1 MDWSVFLPASAGLL
15 ERCLRG
21 EMRPD
26 ILLAQIE
33 EMEPE
38 VQAWV
43 EVAPREAEF
52 GPLSGVPFGVK
63 DIIETAGMATEYG
76 SPLFK
81 GRKGSKDAAIVSL
94 FCGLDAMLLGK
105 THTTAFAFYDP
116 APTRNPNAPGRTPGG
131 SSSGSAAAVA
141 AQMTAFA
148 IGSQTQGS
156 VIRPASFCGVCGFKP
171 GYGVLPLDGVLPFAP
186 TLDTLGLFTE
196 TARDMQ
202 LLWCAMGHNSSETP
216 RLRAVIPAAGF
227 EADEPMKQA
236 VEDAARQLAA
246 HGWQIETASLPEPFL
261 KAGAAVVAI
270 NRYEGARTHEA
281 LWREHGSAVGAKL
294 AALIESGLAMPAEE
308 YSAALATLAAARESM
323 EMFFE
328 KWPIVL
334 TPAAPG
340 YAPLGYETTGD
351 PRMNAPWTGIGVPAL
366 TIPMPTDGPPLG
378 LQMTGAKGR
387 ESELLAAAVNAAGI
401 L

>member
-1 MDWSVFLPASAGLL
+1 LL

-26 ILLAQIE
+26 IMLAQIE
-33 EMEPE
+33 ELEPE

-43 EVAPREAEF
+43 EVAPRDAGF
-52 GPLSGVPFGVK
+52 GALSGVPFGVK
-63 DIIETAGMATEYG
+63 DIIETEGMATEYG

-81 GRKGSKDAAIVSL
+81 GRKGSADAAIVSH
-94 FCGLDAMLLGK
+94 FCGLDATLFGK
-105 THTTAFAFYDP
+105 THTTAFAFYDA

-141 AQMTAFA
+141 AQMAAFA

-171 GYGVLPLDGVLPFAP
+171 GYGVLPLEGVLPFAP
-186 TLDTLGLFTE
+186 TLDTAGLFTE

-202 LLWCAMGHNSSETP
+202 LLWCAMGHAMSDP
-216 RLRAVIPAAGF
+216 PPLRAAIPISGF
-227 EADEPMKQA
+227 DAEEPMTQA
-236 VEDAARQLAA
+236 LGAAATQLTS
-246 HGWQIETASLPEPFL
+246 HGWQIETVDMPEPFL
-261 KAGAAVVAI
+261 KAGAAVVVI

-281 LWREHGSAVGAKL
+281 MWREHGPAVGVKL
-294 AALIESGLAMPAEE
+294 AALIEHGLATPEEE
-308 YSAALATLAAARESM
+308 YRAALAVLAAARESM

-328 KWPIVL
+328 KWPLVL

-340 YAPLGYETTGD
+340 PAPLGYESTGD
-351 PRMNAPWTGIGVPAL
+351 PRMNAPWTGIGVPAM
-366 TIPMPTDGPPLG
+366 TVPMPCEGSPLG
-378 LQMTGAKGR
+378 LQITCGKSK
-387 ESELLAAAVNAAGI
+387 ESALLAAAVNAASV

>member
-1 MDWSVFLPASAGLL
+1 
-15 ERCLRG
+15 
-21 EMRPD
+21 MRPD

-43 EVAPREAEF
+43 EVAPREADF

-94 FCGLDAMLLGK
+94 LCGLDATLFGK

-141 AQMTAFA
+141 AQMAAFA
-148 IGSQTQGS
+148 VGSQTQGS

-171 GYGVLPLDGVLPFAP
+171 SYGALPLDGVLPFAP
-186 TLDTLGLFTE
+186 ALDTLGLFTE

-202 LLWCAMGHNSSETP
+202 LLWCAMGCNSSGAP
-216 RLRAVIPAAGF
+216 LLRAAIPVSGF
-227 EADEPMKQA
+227 EAEEPMRNALAGA
-236 VEDAARQLAA
+236 VKQLASR
-246 HGWQIETASLPEPFL
+246 GWQIETAELPEPFL
-261 KAGAAVVAI
+261 KAGAAVVVI

-281 LWREHGSAVGAKL
+281 MWREHGPAVGAKL
-294 AALIESGLAMPAEE
+294 AALIESGLATPEEE
-308 YSAALATLAAARESM
+308 YHAALATLAAARESM

-328 KWPIVL
+328 KWPFVL

-340 YAPLGYETTGD
+340 PAPLGYESTGD

-378 LQMTGAKGR
+378 LQMTAAKGK
-387 ESELLAAAVNAAGI
+387 EAELLAAAVNAADA

>member
-1 MDWSVFLPASAGLL
+1 
-15 ERCLRG
+15 
-21 EMRPD
+21 
-26 ILLAQIE
+26 
-33 EMEPE
+33 
-38 VQAWV
+38 
-43 EVAPREAEF
+43 
-52 GPLSGVPFGVK
+52 VK

-81 GRKGSKDAAIVSL
+81 GRKGTKDAAIVSL
-94 FCGLDAMLLGK
+94 FCGLDAALFGK

-141 AQMTAFA
+141 AQMVAFA

-171 GYGVLPLDGVLPFAP
+171 TYGVLPLDGVLPFAP

-196 TARDMQ
+196 TPRDMQ
-202 LLWCAMGHNSSETP
+202 LLWCAMGHVTNETQL
-216 RLRAVIPAAGF
+216 LRAAIPTSGF
-227 EADEPMKQA
+227 DADEPMAQALASAAKQLSA
-236 VEDAARQLAA
+236 K
-246 HGWQIETASLPEPFL
+246 GWQIETVDLPEPFL
-261 KAGAAVVAI
+261 KAGAAVVVI

-281 LWREHGSAVGAKL
+281 RWREHGPAVGAKL
-294 AALIESGLAMPAEE
+294 AALIEHGLATPEEE
-308 YSAALATLAAARESM
+308 YRAALATLIAARESM

-328 KWPIVL
+328 KRPLVL

-340 YAPLGYETTGD
+340 HAPLGYESTGD
-351 PRMNAPWTGIGVPAL
+351 PRMNSPWTGIGVPAL

-378 LQMTGAKGR
+378 LQITAAQGR
-387 ESELLAAAVNAAGI
+387 ESGLLAAAVNAASI